1 MFQDRKF
8 PVLLASE
15 ALSLIGDRILAV
27 ALVVLV
33 YDLTGSAAT
42 VSILMMLKAVPALFL
57 GTVAG
62 ALVDRMNRKYVMV
75 AANLAQGTLVLMIP
89 FTDTLLTVYALYFLM
104 SVVNQFFI
112 PARAATLPSIVPAE
126 SLMAANALF
135 SIAFVGAI
143 ALGPMIGGLLIEASG
158 TDAAFFA
165 DSISFLIP
173 AIAVALLALPRSAPR
188 SEKRGFMDEL
198 KTGLGY
204 IRETK
209 PVQQAL
215 MLAAMVYMGI
225 GAISV
230 LGIVI
235 ADKVLGTGA
244 GGYGL
249 MMSSMGVGMLIGAV
263 LTGRFGKRADRITL
277 AAAGAILSG
286 SAISA
291 LPFVGNL
298 MLAFGV
304 NMALGMGM
312 VAVQT
317 SANTLFQTAP
327 EALRG
332 RVMGV
337 AQSLMGAASFMAM
350 GLAGILAE
358 WIGITPVLGLIGGA
372 TAATGGR
379 VLQNRRRAIAGTAA

>member
-15 ALSLIGDRILAV
+15 ALSLIGDRILSV

-57 GTVAG
+57 GSVAG
-62 ALVDRMNRKYVMV
+62 TLVDRMNRKYVMV
-75 AANLAQGTLVLMIP
+75 AANLAQGLLVLMIP
-89 FTDTLLTVYALYFLM
+89 FTDTLLMVYALYFLM

-143 ALGPMIGGLLIEASG
+143 ALGPMIGGLLIEAHG
-158 TDAAFFA
+158 LDAAFFA
-165 DSISFLIP
+165 DSVSFLIP
-173 AIAVALLALPRSAPR
+173 AVAVALLSLPRAAVQG
-188 SEKRGFMDEL
+188 ETRGFMDEL

-204 IRETK
+204 IRETR

-215 MLAAMVYMGI
+215 ILAAMVHMGI

-235 ADKVLGTGA
+235 ADKELGTGA
-244 GGYGL
+244 GGYGM
-249 MMSSMGVGMLIGAV
+249 MMSSMGVGMLIGAGLV
-263 LTGRFGKRADRITL
+263 GRFGKRIDRIML
-277 AAAGAILSG
+277 AAAGAILCGGAIAVLPLVG
-286 SAISA
+286 S
-291 LPFVGNL
+291 LTQ
-298 MLAFGV
+298 AFGL

-317 SANTLFQTAP
+317 AANTLFQSAP

-350 GLAGILAE
+350 GLAGFLAE
-358 WIGITPVLGLIGGA
+358 WAGITPVLAMTGGA
-372 TAATGGR
+372 TILAGGW
-379 VLQNRRRAIAGTAA
+379 VLQSRRRARTNSAT